1 MKKGQPVGKEGKFSE
16 FKLSRSSINLI
27 LNLRLIGW
35 SYNSLASFFGIS
47 RQAARYQCHKYGI
60 EYEGYGMRIPNLSTA
75 KMRIPNLSTAKKID
89 KWRYID
95 GEKINTGKSYAD
107 YLKESKKRDRFPS

>member
-60 EYEGYGMRIPNLSTA
+60 EYEGYGMRIPNFSSA
-75 KMRIPNLSTAKKID
+75 QKID

-107 YLKESKKRDRFPS
+107 YLRESKKRDRFPS

>member
-1 MKKGQPVGKEGKFSE
+1 MTKSQPTGKKGKFSE
-16 FKLSRSSINLI
+16 FKLSRGAINLI

-35 SYNSLASFFGIS
+35 SYNSLASFFGVS

-75 KMRIPNLSTAKKID
+75 QKID
-89 KWRYID
+89 KWRHID
-95 GEKINTGKSYAD
+95 GEKINVGKSYAE
-107 YLKESKKRDRFPS
+107 YLKEAKKKHRFPS